1 MLAIETIRAKEFNSK
16 WKKLTH
22 VLQQK
27 QQELEKDDNDNLSS
41 ELYKRIVLDVFHI
54 EKLDEILKSDNIQF
68 FPDKQQELLWEKDEL
83 RLKASFNFIIYLVT
97 QKNIELEQKV
107 DNFLLGNECISTT
120 LVYSDETLRLLNE
133 QTIKFFIENLYSAI
147 TTWKN
152 ISDEIEDE
160 SVWLV
165 HEKSLKSIYCSLY
178 ILENTYRNLLEAQNR
193 KNNFNEQTDWGEED
207 KRYENLL
214 EDIEEWSKEEWTEE
228 EQKAFARAMSN
239 LS

>member
-147 TTWKN
+147 TTWKK
-152 ISDEIEDE
+152 ISDEIEYE

-178 ILENTYRNLLEAQNR
+178 ILENTHRNLLEAQNR

-228 EQKAFARAMSN
+228 EQ
-239 LS
+239 